1 MNEPMKLKIISLNI
15 WLGGLL
21 FEEIVEFLKAQD
33 PDILMLQEVFD
44 GKDIS
49 LEKRFRAFSVLKNEL
64 GYKYSDFA
72 PAFIENIGENQK
84 INQGNAIFSR
94 FAIKNSKTCFYDIPF
109 GERIDQYEYFP
120 VTPRNLQHVTIN
132 LADQTQNSVDQ
143 VQNLADQTQNEPL
156 LHVLNTQGIWGTHG
170 EDTERR
176 TEMGKVIL
184 NEIGNNQPLILAGDF
199 NFNPDTKVV
208 ENISKTLESVFKT
221 ELVTSFN
228 LARKDLVKDPGYAT
242 AAVDMMFVSNDIEI
256 ISKSCLNVDISDHL
270 PLVVEVNLVPHQ

>member
-21 FEEIVEFLKAQD
+21 FEEIVEFLNVQD

-64 GYKYSDFA
+64 GYQYSDFA

-84 INQGNAIFSR
+84 INQGNAIFSK

-120 VTPRNLQHVTIN
+120 ITPRNLQHVT
-132 LADQTQNSVDQ
+132 V
-143 VQNLADQTQNEPL
+143 NLADQTQNELL

-184 NEIGNNQPLILAGDF
+184 SEIGNNQPLILAGDF
-199 NFNPDTKVV
+199 NFNPDTKVA
-208 ENISKTLESVFKT
+208 ENISKKLESVFKT

-256 ISKSCLNVDISDHL
+256 ISKSCLKVDISDHL

>member
-21 FEEIVEFLKAQD
+21 FEEMLGFLKAHN

-44 GKDIS
+44 GKDSS
-49 LEKRFRAFSVLKNEL
+49 LENRFKSFSVLKNEL
-64 GYKYSDFA
+64 GFKYSDFA

-84 INQGNAIFSR
+84 INQGNAIFSK
-94 FAIKNSKTCFYDIPF
+94 FPIQNSKTCFYDIPF

-120 VTPRNLQHVTIN
+120 VTPRNLQHITVN
-132 LADQTQNSVDQ
+132 LADP
-143 VQNLADQTQNEPL
+143 TQNEVIV
-156 LHVLNTQGIWGTHG
+156 HVLNTQGIWGTHG

-184 NEIGNNQPLILAGDF
+184 SEIGNNQPLILAGDF
-199 NFNPDTKVV
+199 NFNPNTKVV
-208 ENISKTLESVFKT
+208 ADISKSLESVFKT

-228 LARKDLVKDPGYAT
+228 LARKDLFKDPGYAT
-242 AAVDMMFVSNDIEI
+242 AAVDMMFVSKDIEI
-256 ISKSCLNVDISDHL
+256 ISKSCPNVDVSDHL
-270 PLVVEVNLVPHQ
+270 PLIAEVKIAPHQ